1 MNERKVKDLTVGNPL
16 KLIISFSIP
25 IFFGMMFQQ
34 FYSVM
39 DTVIVGKTLGVDAL
53 AAVGATGSI
62 TFLIIGFCNGMASGF
77 AIPVA
82 QRFGAKDEKG
92 LKLAIANSIY
102 LGMALSVILTL
113 SVTSLCRPLLEFLNT
128 PSDIIEGTYSYL
140 IVILWGLPIT
150 FFYNLFSGFMRSL
163 GDSKTPVIFLVMASV
178 INIVLD
184 YVFIVGLG
192 TGVEGAAY
200 ATVISQLL
208 ATVLSAIYM
217 WKKYD
222 VVHMTRQ
229 ERKKDFQCMMQL
241 LYMGIPM
248 GMQYSITAIG
258 AVILQT
264 AVNGLGSNAVAAT
277 TTGCKI
283 ACFFLVLFD
292 ALGSTMAT
300 YSGQNMGAKRLD
312 RVSRGLFIACTIGMI
327 YSVFAG
333 GFLALFGDRFALLF
347 MEASETEIIANVATY
362 LKIESGFYILLTL
375 VNCIRFTIQGMGFS
389 LFAVVAGVME
399 MVARVLV
406 AFVLVPAFGFAGAC
420 LASPVAWVLADAFL
434 IPAFFYVRKKVQKRF
449 DGVEN
454 TVQG

>member
-1 MNERKVKDLTVGNPL
+1 MNERKIKDLTVGNPL
-16 KLIISFSIP
+16 KLIIGFSIP

-39 DTVIVGKTLGVDAL
+39 DTVIVGQTLGVEAL

-82 QRFGAKDEKG
+82 QRFGAKDEQG
-92 LKLAIANSIY
+92 LKLAIANSVY
-102 LGMALSVILTL
+102 LGIALSVILTL
-113 SVTSLCRPLLEFLNT
+113 IVTTLCRPLLEFLNT

-140 IVILWGLPIT
+140 IVILWGIPIT

-163 GDSKTPVIFLVMASV
+163 GDSKTPVLFLVMASI

-184 YVFIVGLG
+184 YAFIAGLG

-208 ATVLSAIYM
+208 AAVLSAVYM
-217 WKKYD
+217 LKKYA
-222 VVHMTRQ
+222 VVRMTKT
-229 ERKKDFQCMMQL
+229 ERRKDFQCMMQL
-241 LYMGIPM
+241 LYMGLPM

-277 TTGCKI
+277 STGCKI

-312 RVSRGLFIACTIGMI
+312 RVSKGLFIACTIGVI
-327 YSVFAG
+327 YSIFAG
-333 GFLALFGDRFALLF
+333 AFLAIFGDRFALLF
-347 MEASETEIIANVATY
+347 MDASETEIIANVSVY

-389 LFAVVAGVME
+389 LFAVIAGVME
-399 MVARVLV
+399 MVARVVV
-406 AFVLVPAFGFAGAC
+406 ALALVPAFGFVGAC

-434 IPAFFYVRKKVQKRF
+434 IPAFFHVRKKVQKRF
-449 DGVEN
+449 DGVES
-454 TVQG
+454 TVQA

>member
-1 MNERKVKDLTVGNPL
+1 MAEGKIKDLTVGSPL
-16 KLIISFSIP
+16 KLIIGFAIP

-39 DTVIVGKTLGVDAL
+39 DTMIVGQTLGVDAL

-62 TFLIIGFCNGMASGF
+62 TFLIIGFCNGIASGF

-102 LGMALSVILTL
+102 LGIALCIVVTL
-113 SVTSLCRPLLEFLNT
+113 AVTALCRPILEFLNT
-128 PSDIIEGTYSYL
+128 PADIMEGSYAYL
-140 IVILWGLPIT
+140 IVILWGIPIT

-163 GDSKTPVIFLVMASV
+163 GDSKTPVLFLVMASV

-184 YVFIVGLG
+184 YVFIVGFG

-200 ATVISQLL
+200 ATVISQLIAAL
-208 ATVLSAIYM
+208 LSGVYM
-217 WKKYD
+217 VKKYP
-222 VVHMTRQ
+222 VVHMDKY
-229 ERKKDFQCMMQL
+229 ERRRDIHCMIQL
-241 LYMGIPM
+241 LYMGVPM
-248 GMQYSITAIG
+248 GLQYSITAVG

-264 AVNGLGSNAVAAT
+264 AVNGLGSTAVASV
-277 TTGCKI
+277 TTGGKI

-312 RVSRGLFIACTIGMI
+312 RVSKGLFIACAIGMT
-327 YSVFAG
+327 YSIFAG
-333 GFLALFGDRFALLF
+333 VFLAMFGDRFALLF
-347 MEASETEIIANVATY
+347 VSAEETAIIENVALY

-375 VNCIRFTIQGMGFS
+375 VNCVRFTIQGMGFS
-389 LFAVVAGVME
+389 FFAVIAGVME
-399 MVARVLV
+399 MVARALV
-406 AFVLVPAFGFAGAC
+406 AWVLVPYFGYAGAC
-420 LASPVAWVLADAFL
+420 LASPVAWILADIFL

-449 DGVEN
+449 DRTQEGAVA
-454 TVQG
+454 

>member
-16 KLIISFSIP
+16 KLIIGFSIP

-39 DTVIVGKTLGVDAL
+39 DTVIVGQTLGVEAL

-82 QRFGAKDEKG
+82 QRFGAKDEQG
-92 LKLAIANSIY
+92 LKLAIANSVY
-102 LGMALSVILTL
+102 LGIALSVILTL
-113 SVTSLCRPLLEFLNT
+113 IVTTLCRPLLEFLNT

-140 IVILWGLPIT
+140 IVILWGIPIT

-163 GDSKTPVIFLVMASV
+163 GDSKTPVLFLVMASI

-184 YVFIVGLG
+184 YAFIAGLG

-208 ATVLSAIYM
+208 AAVLSAVYM
-217 WKKYD
+217 LKKYA
-222 VVHMTRQ
+222 VVRMTKI
-229 ERKKDFQCMMQL
+229 ERRKDFQCMMQL
-241 LYMGIPM
+241 LYMGLPM

-312 RVSRGLFIACTIGMI
+312 RVSKGLFIACTIGVI
-327 YSVFAG
+327 YSIFAG
-333 GFLALFGDRFALLF
+333 AFLAIFGDRFALLF
-347 MEASETEIIANVATY
+347 MDASETEIIANVSVY

-389 LFAVVAGVME
+389 LFAVIAGVME
-399 MVARVLV
+399 MVARVVV
-406 AFVLVPAFGFAGAC
+406 ALALVPAFGFVGAC
-420 LASPVAWVLADAFL
+420 LASPVAWILADAFL
-434 IPAFFYVRKKVQKRF
+434 IPAFFHVRKKVQKRF
-449 DGVEN
+449 DGVES
-454 TVQG
+454 TVQA

>member
-16 KLIISFSIP
+16 KLIIGFSIP

-39 DTVIVGKTLGVDAL
+39 DTVIVGQTLGVEAL

-82 QRFGAKDEKG
+82 QRFGAKDEQG
-92 LKLAIANSIY
+92 LKLAIANSVY
-102 LGMALSVILTL
+102 LGIALSVILTL
-113 SVTSLCRPLLEFLNT
+113 IVTTLCRPLLVFLNT

-140 IVILWGLPIT
+140 IVILWGIPIT

-163 GDSKTPVIFLVMASV
+163 GDSKTPVLFLVMASI

-184 YVFIVGLG
+184 YAFIAGLG

-208 ATVLSAIYM
+208 AAVLSAIYM
-217 WKKYD
+217 LKKYA
-222 VVHMTRQ
+222 VVRMTKI
-229 ERKKDFQCMMQL
+229 ERRKDFQCMMQL
-241 LYMGIPM
+241 LYMGLPM

-312 RVSRGLFIACTIGMI
+312 RVSKGLFIACTIGVI
-327 YSVFAG
+327 YSIFAG
-333 GFLALFGDRFALLF
+333 AFLAIFGDRFALLF
-347 MEASETEIIANVATY
+347 MDASETEIIANVSVY

-389 LFAVVAGVME
+389 LFAVIAGVME
-399 MVARVLV
+399 MVARVVV
-406 AFVLVPAFGFAGAC
+406 ALALVPAFGFVGAC

-434 IPAFFYVRKKVQKRF
+434 IPAFFHVRKKVQKRF
-449 DGVEN
+449 DGVES
-454 TVQG
+454 TVQA